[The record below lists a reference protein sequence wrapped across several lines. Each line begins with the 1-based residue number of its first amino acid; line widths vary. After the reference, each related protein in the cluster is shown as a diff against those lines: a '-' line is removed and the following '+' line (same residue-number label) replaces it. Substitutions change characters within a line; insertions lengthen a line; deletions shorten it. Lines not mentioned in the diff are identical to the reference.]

1 MTLREQFGDIDVY
14 VFDQL
19 LRGRIRPGMRVLDA
33 GCGHGRNLV
42 YLLQAGIEV
51 FAIDEDPNAILAVR
65 ALAARSAPALP
76 ATHFK
81 VESVEAMTIPDA
93 SMDVVIS
100 SAVLHFA
107 RDDAHF
113 EAMVRRMWRTLVP
126 GGLLF
131 CRLAASTGIEA
142 RVSALGSGAGAKEA
156 RRRADELLEIL
167 RLDGYAHAPA
177 AVLPHGH
184 ERKLGVARA
193 LAVDPQFVL
202 MDEPAAGLPEAEV
215 PEFAEVVRSVRD
227 DHAAGVLLIDHN
239 FALIMAVCDRVHVLD
254 QGRTLAS
261 GTPEEIRRDPK
272 VATAYLG
279 HVDVEAGDGDA

>member
-42 YLLQAGIEV
+42 YLLGAGIEV

-131 CRLAASTGIEA
+131 CRLAASTGIES
-142 RVSALGSGAGAKEA
+142 RVRALGSG
-156 RRRADELLEIL
+156 RYLLPDRSERYL
-167 RLDGYAHAPA
+167 VSESRLVD
-177 AVLPHGH
+177 LTQS
-184 ERKLGVARA
+184 LGGT
-193 LAVDPQFVL
+193 LVDPIKSTIVQDMRCMATWVVR
-202 MDEPAAGLPEAEV
+202 AAG
-215 PEFAEVVRSVRD
+215 
-227 DHAAGVLLIDHN
+227 
-239 FALIMAVCDRVHVLD
+239 
-254 QGRTLAS
+254 
-261 GTPEEIRRDPK
+261 
-272 VATAYLG
+272 
-279 HVDVEAGDGDA
+279 

>member
-42 YLLQAGIEV
+42 YLLRAGIEV

-131 CRLAASTGIEA
+131 CRLAASTGIES
-142 RVSALGSGAGAKEA
+142 RVRALGSG
-156 RRRADELLEIL
+156 RYLLPDRSERYL
-167 RLDGYAHAPA
+167 VSESRLVD
-177 AVLPHGH
+177 LTQS
-184 ERKLGVARA
+184 LGGT
-193 LAVDPQFVL
+193 LVDPIKSTIVQDMRCMATWVVR
-202 MDEPAAGLPEAEV
+202 AAG
-215 PEFAEVVRSVRD
+215 
-227 DHAAGVLLIDHN
+227 
-239 FALIMAVCDRVHVLD
+239 
-254 QGRTLAS
+254 
-261 GTPEEIRRDPK
+261 
-272 VATAYLG
+272 
-279 HVDVEAGDGDA
+279 